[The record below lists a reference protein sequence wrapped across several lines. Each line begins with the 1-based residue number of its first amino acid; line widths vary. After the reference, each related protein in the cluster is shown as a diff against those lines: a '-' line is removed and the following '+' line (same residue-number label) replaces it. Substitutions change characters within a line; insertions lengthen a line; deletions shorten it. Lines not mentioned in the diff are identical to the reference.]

1 MPLVS
6 AIAAAVVFPVVS
18 FRGADAAGSG
28 VFAFVTAIAAV
39 FVTPAGAVPA
49 FLALKRRGPITFSQ
63 TLWAGAA
70 LGNAPGALFA
80 LMSAFFAAAHVAAGT
95 ISQHVSP
102 LSSLLAGALRVV
114 LLGTAVGS
122 ISAAVFWLV
131 GLRGTDLV
139 E

>member
-18 FRGADAAGSG
+18 FRGAGVAGSG
-28 VFAFVTAIAAV
+28 VFAFVAAIAAV
-39 FVTPAGAVPA
+39 FVTAAGAVPA

-63 TLWAGAA
+63 TLCAGAA

-80 LMSAFFAAAHVAAGT
+80 FMSAFFAVAHIAAGT

-122 ISAAVFWLV
+122 ISAAVFWFV
-131 GLRGTDLV
+131 GLRGTDPV